1 MKFWLVNK
9 VDVFY
14 EKLDYFIVERIID
27 ELLYLKIL
35 NIVNEEN
42 IKMVMIKLCKLF
54 IIMVE

>member
-1 MKFWLVNK
+1 MKFWLVNN
-9 VDVFY
+9 VDVFC